1 MKRFGPALIALAFAA
16 LASACTTGDVLEPP
30 AMVGNGAPVAG
41 ASDTTG
47 INSLAEELSPPTN
60 TVAATEPMA
69 PAQSANSQGD
79 SGPVASA
86 PATLAPGAA
95 RLQFAPVMGAAPEE
109 LAPLNQRIVQRAAE
123 RGISVAMGP
132 DPAATH
138 IIKGYFSTLKE
149 GGGNTLIYVWD
160 VFDRSGTRVRRIQG
174 KEAALGQGAGAA
186 LRAVA
191 DRTVDDLAGWLAAR
205 PG

>member
-16 LASACTTGDVLEPP
+16 LASACTAGDGLEPP
-30 AMVGNGAPVAG
+30 AMVGNGAPATD
-41 ASDTTG
+41 DTA
-47 INSLAEELSPPTN
+47 INSLVDELSPPADAVTQAG
-60 TVAATEPMA
+60 TVPPVQTAIPQGDGGPGA
-69 PAQSANSQGD
+69 PAV
-79 SGPVASA
+79 VA
-86 PATLAPGAA
+86 LAPGAA
-95 RLQFAPVMGAAPEE
+95 RLQFTPVMGAAPEE
-109 LAPLNQRIVQRAAE
+109 LTPLNQRILQRAAE
-123 RGISVAMGP
+123 KSISVTMSP

-174 KEAALGQGAGAA
+174 KEVALGQGAGAA